1 MRVGIAQ
8 IAAPLDPARAAVV
21 ATAAID
27 ACADDGAD
35 LVVLPEYASAF
46 DPRGVG
52 PADAQEL
59 DGAFLTAVRGA
70 AQARRVH
77 VLAGVTLAPGRET
90 RPGAGPGA
98 DAVSGAHSGA
108 CLSADSGTCLSADSG
123 TGRSAGSGTD
133 RSAGSG
139 APPDA
144 PARVAASVGAR
155 ASNAVVHVGPDGTLG
170 RDYRKVH
177 LFDAFGQRES
187 ERFAPG
193 DPGAEP
199 LVIDVDGLRVGVLTC
214 YDLRFPESA
223 RRLVDAGAE
232 VIVVPAAWAAGPGK
246 AEQWTVLARARA
258 LENLAWVV
266 AVGMAGRGV
275 CGTSLVVDPSGKVA
289 HRLGL
294 GPATAVVD
302 IDRGRVADARA
313 RIPALDH
320 RRYDVVPRQEPSR
333 ER

>member
-59 DGAFLTAVRGA
+59 DGPFLTAVRGA

-98 DAVSGAHSGA
+98 DAVLGACSGARP
-108 CLSADSGTCLSADSG
+108 SADSG